1 MGKSLVLSGLIAKHT
16 ELLTQL
22 EYHASEVDR
31 LDCELRHLAATIK
44 LFSPETDLRSLPP
57 KRFVE
62 TNKIFRQGESNR
74 CMLEVLREA
83 GGTLNTQQIA
93 QRIADKKKLGADK
106 VKAVRDTILDTLKR
120 AEKKGVVQQIGKDG
134 MAIVWALI

>member
-1 MGKSLVLSGLIAKHT
+1 MGTSFVISGLLEKHS

-22 EYHASEVDR
+22 EHHATEVDR

-62 TNKIFRQGESNR
+62 TNKIFRQGESYR

-83 GGTLNTQQIA
+83 GGTLNTQQVA
-93 QRIADKKKLGADK
+93 QRIAEKKGLEADK
-106 VKAVRDTILDTLKR
+106 VKNVRDTILDTLKR
-120 AEKKGVVQQIGKDG
+120 AEKRGVVRQNGKEG
-134 MAIVWALI
+134 MALVWQLV

>member
-1 MGKSLVLSGLIAKHT
+1 MGTSFVISGLLTKHS

-22 EYHASEVDR
+22 EHHASEVDR

-62 TNKIFRQGESNR
+62 TNKIFRQGESYR
-74 CMLEVLREA
+74 VVLEVLREA
-83 GGTLNTQQIA
+83 GGTLNTQQVA
-93 QRIADKKKLGADK
+93 QRIADKKGLEADK
-106 VKAVRDTILDTLKR
+106 VKNVRDTILDTLKR
-120 AEKKGVVQQIGKDG
+120 AEKRGVVRQNGKEG
-134 MAIVWALI
+134 MAILWMLV

>member
-1 MGKSLVLSGLIAKHT
+1 MGTSFVISGLLEKHS

-22 EYHASEVDR
+22 EHHASEVDR

-62 TNKIFRQGESNR
+62 TNKIFRQGESYR
-74 CMLEVLREA
+74 VVLEVLREA

-93 QRIADKKKLGADK
+93 QRIADKKGLEADK
-106 VKAVRDTILDTLKR
+106 
-120 AEKKGVVQQIGKDG
+120 G
-134 MAIVWALI
+134 

>member
-1 MGKSLVLSGLIAKHT
+1 MGTKIVVSGLLNKHT

-22 EYHASEVDR
+22 EHHASEVDR
-31 LDCELRHLAATIK
+31 LDFELRHLAATIK

-62 TNKIFRQGESNR
+62 TNRVFRQGESNR
-74 CMLEVLREA
+74 CVLEVLREA
-83 GGTLNTQQIA
+83 GGTLNTQEIA
-93 QRIADKKKLGADK
+93 QRIADKKGLEADM

-120 AEKKGVVQQIGKDG
+120 AAKRGIVRQCGKEG
-134 MAIVWALI
+134 LAIAWELV